1 MDRPVR
7 YLNENPDIII
17 LDCTYKTNKFGMPML
32 DILGVD
38 GLNQG
43 FTVGVCFMD
52 KESGFDY
59 LWAITHLRSLFRE
72 GIWPSVIATDCD
84 EALMSAIE
92 STFPAAHCNTVLC
105 YWHVSMNVVTNCKK
119 FFETEEAWEPF
130 LRGFK
135 A

>member
-1 MDRPVR
+1 MNRSVR

-38 GLNQG
+38 GLDQG

-52 KESGFDY
+52 KESEFDY

-105 YWHVSMNVVTNCKK
+105 YWHVSMNVLTN
-119 FFETEEAWEPF
+119 
-130 LRGFK
+130 
-135 A
+135 